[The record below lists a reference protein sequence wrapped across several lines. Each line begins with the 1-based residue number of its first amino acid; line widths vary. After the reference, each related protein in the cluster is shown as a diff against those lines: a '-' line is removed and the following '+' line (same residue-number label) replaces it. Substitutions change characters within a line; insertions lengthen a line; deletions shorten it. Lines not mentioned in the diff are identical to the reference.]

1 MFEKC
6 QSPRILFPNLKKN
19 NNTIL
24 CSGAFRLYD
33 VDNDGYIT
41 KNEMFNIVD
50 AIYKM
55 VVSKC
60 LTGSKKCILQV
71 IDKEYHELVN
81 GPLGHAASLICWN

>member
-1 MFEKC
+1 MT
-6 QSPRILFPNLKKN
+6 IL
-19 NNTIL
+19 L

-60 LTGSKKCILQV
+60 LTGSNKCILEV
-71 IDKEYHELVN
+71 IEKEYLSWVMCTTLN
-81 GPLGHAASLICWN
+81 SKSMVLQDMQPSWSVGIKN